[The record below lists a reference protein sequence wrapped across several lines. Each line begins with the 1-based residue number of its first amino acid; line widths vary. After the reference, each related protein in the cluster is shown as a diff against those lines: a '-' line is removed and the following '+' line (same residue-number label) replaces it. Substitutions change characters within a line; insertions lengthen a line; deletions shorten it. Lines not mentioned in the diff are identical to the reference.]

1 MTHVRPSF
9 CICVCLKERE
19 TEKEKES
26 VENYVF
32 INEACI
38 GVVSANNYPP
48 PITSSAVLLPWEGR
62 DCNIWHTARFE
73 HMESPKLGVAS
84 LPTQTKKWK
93 LGRGLDTVCNCI
105 ALTITLGAAGQSKQY
120 LCKTQWGNRCVAA
133 GYKGRCR
140 KGRVWPDVR
149 YVKSMCRCV
158 SLEEYT

>member
-1 MTHVRPSF
+1 MQTIIHPQSLHLQ
-9 CICVCLKERE
+9 CYYQGKAEI
-19 TEKEKES
+19 
-26 VENYVF
+26 
-32 INEACI
+32 A
-38 GVVSANNYPP
+38 
-48 PITSSAVLLPWEGR
+48 TSGTLPGLNTWKVLNSGE
-62 DCNIWHTARFE
+62 
-73 HMESPKLGVAS
+73 AS

-140 KGRVWPDVR
+140 KGRVWQDVR